1 MAAKRLR
8 EDDCDD
14 DQEDQTSKLK
24 RMRAG
29 RSLASVIRE
38 VVMKN
43 FFDNM
48 CSTLEPLIRKV
59 VSEEVENR
67 LRTRRLDWIP
77 RSCPSSSTTGR
88 LDQIAANEECQIPM
102 NLKLRFTERLSLPI
116 FTGTKILDIHNNP
129 LQIILDGHDRHQ
141 YIPPCSSIRVEIL
154 VLDGDFLGTNH
165 NDTWTD
171 DEFSRYIVR
180 ERTGKR
186 PLITGESKVT
196 LWNGIGAVGDIEF
209 TDNSSWIRSRRF
221 RLGARVVKIQG
232 GNGSQSMRVREAVT
246 EPFVVKDHRGELYKK
261 HHPPA
266 LEDEVWRLEK
276 IGKGGTFHQKL
287 ASEGIHTVQDFLK
300 LFMID
305 STKLRTIM
313 GTMSNKI
320 WEATLKHAKTCV
332 MGTKLYRSHGD
343 NYILTIN
350 PICQLVKIEI
360 NGQIYSESDFKRIQ
374 GAYIQRLVKDAYT
387 KWNCLEEFDSQA
399 HNTAQLV
406 LTHKGEMELG
416 DSYNCSEQMSIMC
429 YGRDAYL
436 TNGICE
442 VDTMSNNEEG
452 ECSEWGLSSGF
463 YVGHGGH

>member
-8 EDDCDD
+8 DDDCDD
-14 DQEDQTSKLK
+14 DQDQTSKLK
-24 RMRAG
+24 RMRTG
-29 RSLASVIRE
+29 RYSFASVIRE

-77 RSCPSSSTTGR
+77 RCPSSTIGR
-88 LDQIAANEECQIPM
+88 LDQIAANEDYCQIQM
-102 NLKLRFTERLSLPI
+102 NLKLRFAERLSLPI

-129 LQIILDGHDRHQ
+129 LQIILDGHDNHQ

-154 VLDGDFLGTNH
+154 VLDGDFLGSTNH

-171 DEFSRYIVR
+171 HEFSRYIVR

-186 PLITGESKVT
+186 PLIAGESKVT
-196 LWNGIGAVGDIEF
+196 LWNGIGEVGDIEF

-276 IGKGGTFHQKL
+276 IGKGGAFHKKL
-287 ASEGIHTVQDFLK
+287 TYEGIHTVQDFLK
-300 LFMID
+300 LSMID

-313 GTMSNKI
+313 RAMSDKM
-320 WEATLKHAKTCV
+320 WESTLKHAKTCV
-332 MGTKLYRSHGD
+332 MGTKLYRCHGD
-343 NYILTIN
+343 NYILTMN
-350 PICQLVKIEI
+350 PICQLVQIEI
-360 NGQIYSESDFKRIQ
+360 DGRIYLESDFKRMQ
-374 GAYIQRLVKDAYT
+374 GAYVQRLVKDAYT

-399 HNTAQLV
+399 HNTTQLV
-406 LTHKGEMELG
+406 LTHKGEMEG

-429 YGRDAYL
+429 YGGDGYL
-436 TNGICE
+436 TKRTCE

-452 ECSEWGLSSGF
+452 GCSEWALNSGF
-463 YVGHGGH
+463 YIDH

>member
-8 EDDCDD
+8 DDGSDD
-14 DQEDQTSKLK
+14 DQDQTSKLK

-29 RSLASVIRE
+29 PSFASVIRE

-67 LRTRRLDWIP
+67 LRARRLDWIP
-77 RSCPSSSTTGR
+77 RCPSGAIGR
-88 LDQIAANEECQIPM
+88 LDQNEDYCRIRM

-116 FTGTKILDIHNNP
+116 FTGTKILDVHNNP
-129 LQIILDGHDRHQ
+129 LQIILDGHDHHQ

-154 VLDGDFLGTNH
+154 VLDGDFLGTSD
-165 NDTWTD
+165 NDTWTE

-186 PLITGESKVT
+186 PLIAGESKVN
-196 LWNGIGAVGDIEF
+196 LWSGIGAVGDIEF

-232 GNGSQSMRVREAVT
+232 GNSSQNMRIREAVT

-266 LEDEVWRLEK
+266 LDDEVWRLEK
-276 IGKGGTFHQKL
+276 IGKGGAFHQKL

-300 LFMID
+300 LSMVD

-313 GTMSNKI
+313 GAMSDRM
-320 WEATLKHAKTCV
+320 WESTLKHAKTCV
-332 MGTKLYRSHGD
+332 MGTKLYRCHGD

-350 PICQLVKIEI
+350 PICQLVEIEI
-360 NGQIYSESDFKRIQ
+360 EGRIYLESDFKRIQ
-374 GAYIQRLVKDAYT
+374 GAYVQRLVKDAYT

-399 HNTAQLV
+399 HNTTQLA
-406 LTHKGEMELG
+406 LTHKGHEMEG
-416 DSYNCSEQMSIMC
+416 DSYNCSEQMAIRC
-429 YGRDAYL
+429 YGGGDAYL
-436 TNGICE
+436 MNGTCSE
-442 VDTMSNNEEG
+442 VETMSNNEDQG
-452 ECSEWGLSSGF
+452 EWALNSGLYIGQ
-463 YVGHGGH
+463 Y